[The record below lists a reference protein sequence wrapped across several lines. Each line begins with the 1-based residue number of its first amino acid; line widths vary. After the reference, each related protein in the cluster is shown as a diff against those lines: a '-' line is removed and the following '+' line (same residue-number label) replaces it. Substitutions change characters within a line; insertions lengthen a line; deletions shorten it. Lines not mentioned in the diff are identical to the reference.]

1 MKRHVVGKNDPHIV
15 TFTYV
20 FDEKVV
26 SKTGGKKVAITAA
39 NGNIPLSMEKNTPL
53 NSHGYNGQRSHTVAI
68 KYA

>member
-26 SKTGGKKVAITAA
+26 SKTGGKKVAITAV
-39 NGNIPLSMEKNTPL
+39 NGINIPLSMENLIHMKEYT
-53 NSHGYNGQRSHTVAI
+53 SEQSRI
-68 KYA
+68 